1 MFLHVVGLYLSRNL
15 NTQWKCSESFIVATR
30 GFMSLV
36 VHVGSVYHISKQCFN
51 SDYFSGFAIVC
62 MFFVSLYGT
71 SIVICI
77 ANKECRLGVLG

>member
-1 MFLHVVGLYLSRNL
+1 
-15 NTQWKCSESFIVATR
+15 
-30 GFMSLV
+30 MSLV